1 MSSQNTNWA
10 GGTDSTPGE
19 NMLPWRW
26 ASQTIPLP
34 VMCGTRLWTKSWTTN
49 ERKET
54 TERETLHRWQ
64 GIAEGGHKSERR
76 SHKAAERS
84 RWRNLESQ
92 TPERRRTATQGYGQN
107 RGETSSY
114 LEMKDIGK
122 ETESGRDH
130 RQSVGAEDTLSA
142 GMAEGSCGAGIRRGV
157 TGDKG
162 SPEEHLR
169 EEASECGHP
178 EHGIRGLQQ
187 AGQMESVDGEE
198 RGGNLWRLGT
208 KTGEKD

>member
-1 MSSQNTNWA
+1 MEKSRIANSREA
-10 GGTDSTPGE
+10 KDSHTG
-19 NMLPWRW
+19 
-26 ASQTIPLP
+26 I
-34 VMCGTRLWTKSWTTN
+34 WT
-49 ERKET
+49 E
-54 TERETLHRWQ
+54 Q
-64 GIAEGGHKSERR
+64 GRDLKL
-76 SHKAAERS
+76 S
-84 RWRNLESQ
+84 RD
-92 TPERRRTATQGYGQN
+92 
-107 RGETSSY
+107 
-114 LEMKDIGK
+114 MKDIGK

-208 KTGEKD
+208 